1 MAARPGANPPT
12 PPREQWP
19 DAPPHSTDGQV
30 LTEVVLTVFRLN
42 GELLEAAQQMA
53 AAGDITAAWW
63 QVLGGV
69 PDEPRSVAE
78 IGRIMG
84 MSRQAV
90 QRIADILV
98 DRGLAEYRPNPT
110 HRRAKLLVRTEAGNY
125 ALRRISFLQH
135 PWTDSLG
142 HQVGQDRLQTTLRVL
157 QQLVGLVEQQP
168 PGSGQPRPPAA

>member
-1 MAARPGANPPT
+1 MSARSDDHALI

-19 DAPPHSTDGQV
+19 AAPPHSREGQV
-30 LTEVVLTVFRLN
+30 LTELVLTVFRLN
-42 GELLEAAQQMA
+42 GRLLEAAQQMA

-110 HRRAKLLVRTEAGNY
+110 HRRAKLLARTEAGNY
-125 ALRRISFLQH
+125 ALRRISFSQH

-142 HQVGQDRLQTTLRVL
+142 HQIGVDRLQPALDVL
-157 QQLVGLVEQQP
+157 QQLVRLVEQQP
-168 PGSGQPRPPAA
+168 PESGQPRPPAA

>member
-1 MAARPGANPPT
+1 MARIAAAGRPA
-12 PPREQWP
+12 PPRDQWP
-19 DAPPHSTDGQV
+19 DPPPHSADGKLFTDLV
-30 LTEVVLTVFRLN
+30 LAVFQLN
-42 GELLEAAQQMA
+42 GQLLDAAQKMA

-98 DRGLAEYRPNPT
+98 ARGLAEYRPNPI
-110 HRRAKLLVRTEAGNY
+110 HRRAKLLARTEAGNY
-125 ALRRISFLQH
+125 ALRRISFSQH
-135 PWTDSLG
+135 PWTDSIG
-142 HQVGQDRLQTTLRVL
+142 QQVGTERLQSAVQVL
-157 QQLVGLVEQQP
+157 QELVELVERQP
-168 PGSGQPRPPAA
+168 PEV

>member
-1 MAARPGANPPT
+1 MATEGLV
-12 PPREQWP
+12 PPREEWP
-19 DAPPHSTDGQV
+19 ESPPHSEEGRL
-30 LTEVVLTVFRLN
+30 LTELVLTVFRLN
-42 GELLEAAQQMA
+42 GRLLDAAQRLA

-98 DRGLAEYRPNPT
+98 ERGLAEYRPNPT
-110 HRRAKLLVRTEAGNY
+110 HRRAKLLARTEAGNY
-125 ALRRISFLQH
+125 ALRRISTAQH
-135 PWTDSLG
+135 PWTDGLG
-142 HQVGQDRLQTTLRVL
+142 QQLGADRLASAVAVL
-157 QQLVGLVEQQP
+157 SDLVDLLETDQA
-168 PGSGQPRPPAA
+168 GSDTAVT

>member
-1 MAARPGANPPT
+1 MAAEGLV

-19 DAPPHSTDGQV
+19 ESPPHSEEGRL
-30 LTEVVLTVFRLN
+30 LTELVLTVFRLN
-42 GELLEAAQQMA
+42 GRLLDAAQQLA

-69 PDEPRSVAE
+69 PDQPRSVAE

-98 DRGLAEYRPNPT
+98 ERGLAEYRPNPT
-110 HRRAKLLVRTEAGNY
+110 HRRAKLLARTEAGNY
-125 ALRRISFLQH
+125 ALRRISMAQH
-135 PWTDSLG
+135 PWTDGLG
-142 HQVGQDRLQTTLRVL
+142 QQLGADRLASAVAVL
-157 QQLVGLVEQQP
+157 SDLVELLEREQA
-168 PGSGQPRPPAA
+168 GSDTAVT

>member
-1 MAARPGANPPT
+1 MAQAKV

-19 DAPPHSTDGQV
+19 DAPPHSAEGRL
-30 LTEVVLTVFRLN
+30 LTELVLTVFGLN
-42 GELLEAAQQMA
+42 GRLLDAAQHLA
-53 AAGDITAAWW
+53 AEGEITAAWW

-98 DRGLAEYRPNPT
+98 ERGLAEYRPNPT
-110 HRRAKLLVRTEAGNY
+110 HRRAKLLARTEAGNY
-125 ALRRISFLQH
+125 ALRRISMAQH
-135 PWTDSLG
+135 PWTDDLG
-142 HQVGQDRLQTTLRVL
+142 RQLGADRLQSALGVL
-157 QQLVGLVEQQP
+157 CDLADLLEKDGTGTDPTVT
-168 PGSGQPRPPAA
+168 

>member
-1 MAARPGANPPT
+1 MGAQPDTNSPT
-12 PPREQWP
+12 PPRDQWP
-19 DAPPHSTDGQV
+19 EAPPHSNDGRLLTD
-30 LTEVVLTVFRLN
+30 LVLTVFRLN

-53 AAGDITAAWW
+53 AEGDITAAWW

-110 HRRAKLLVRTEAGNY
+110 HRRAKLLARTEAGNF
-125 ALRRISFLQH
+125 ALRRISFAQH
-135 PWTDSLG
+135 PWTDALG
-142 HQVGQDRLQTTLRVL
+142 RQIGSERLRATLEVL

-168 PGSGQPRPPAA
+168 PQSGQPRPPAA